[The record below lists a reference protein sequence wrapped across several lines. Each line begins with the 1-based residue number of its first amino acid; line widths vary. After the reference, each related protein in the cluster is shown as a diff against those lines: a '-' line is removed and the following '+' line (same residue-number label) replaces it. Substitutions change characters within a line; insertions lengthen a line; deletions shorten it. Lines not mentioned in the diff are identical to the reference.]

1 MKSVIIRS
9 GYSSFQCC
17 CRATTSVCRGL
28 TAVRI
33 STVLCVLTALLF
45 GGQAVA
51 APLHDPGAEAYVKNQ
66 FGTDDG
72 FLSESDSGP
81 VTASASIWLPTKG
94 EEGYASATYNGAV
107 RVRSD
112 SSTADGFGDSIV
124 SRASQRTIFDI
135 TSDTLG
141 DGTYVQGSVNISL
154 DGIIINV
161 GNKDYGTGAI
171 DLSVNFRDPD
181 ESRNLFTGGLV
192 MDNSGLSYNGFTNFG
207 EIEPNIGTGNPFLSF
222 YFDTSETFE
231 GYVGDSFSVEYIL
244 QANTG
249 ACYRSSFS
257 DTGSFSI
264 SFEGYDAV
272 ARVVPSPGVPIP
284 GAIWLLGS
292 GLTGLVGLRRK
303 LVRH

>member
-1 MKSVIIRS
+1 
-9 GYSSFQCC
+9 
-17 CRATTSVCRGL
+17 
-28 TAVRI
+28 
-33 STVLCVLTALLF
+33 
-45 GGQAVA
+45 
-51 APLHDPGAEAYVKNQ
+51 
-66 FGTDDG
+66 
-72 FLSESDSGP
+72 
-81 VTASASIWLPTKG
+81 LPTKG
-94 EEGYASATYNGAV
+94 EEGSASAGYNGAV
-107 RVRSD
+107 RVRAD
-112 SSTADGFGDSIV
+112 SSTTDGTPGDSIV

-141 DGTYVQGSVNISL
+141 DGAYVEGSVNISL

-161 GNKDYGTGAI
+161 GNKNYGTGSI
-171 DLSVNFRDPD
+171 DLSVNFRDLD
-181 ESRNLFTGGLV
+181 HSLSLFTGGLV
-192 MDNSGLSYNGFTNFG
+192 MDKSGLSYNGFTNFG

-222 YFDTSETFE
+222 DFDTSETFE
-231 GYVGDSFSVEYIL
+231 GYVGDSFSVEYTL